1 QWPPPPRSSRR
12 GVRRST
18 RPRRR
23 RLYRCHV
30 DCFRG
35 HPPPQPD
42 PRYHVCERGGS
53 DSERVRALAK
63 AFAATRVD
71 AWASGDIVLDMW
83 EKFVMIASLAGMNC
97 LMRGSVGDIMA
108 TEDGECLMLELL
120 GECQAVAA
128 ASGYAARPQ
137 HREQCRAMLTDKG
150 SDNSA

>member
-1 QWPPPPRSSRR
+1 KLRYRVAHGEGLSSRSGDCCRRSGGRAPDGDIACPQWPPPPRSSRR

-30 DCFRG
+30 DCFRR
-35 HPPPQPD
+35 HRPPQPD

-120 GECQAVAA
+120 
-128 ASGYAARPQ
+128 
-137 HREQCRAMLTDKG
+137 
-150 SDNSA
+150 